1 MIPVWWSVALTVL
14 GGLGWLLV
22 AVERR
27 LAGFLVGL
35 AAQVAWI
42 SYAVTTAQWGF
53 IGSALLFGAINALGL
68 WRLRL
73 PVRERNARAAVEAA
87 AAQLAA
93 LAPHRAFCS
102 CRDRPGAHEPAELT
116 YRCPSDGCGALL
128 TIDADAVET
137 KCPSC
142 GCTIRARMRN
152 PTPRS

>member
-1 MIPVWWSVALTVL
+1 MIPVWWSVGLTVL

-42 SYAVTTAQWGF
+42 SYAVTTVQWGF
-53 IGSALLFGAINALGL
+53 IGSATLFGAINALGL
-68 WRLRL
+68 WRLRGTT
-73 PVRERNARAAVEAA
+73 RERLAREATEASATRIAAE
-87 AAQLAA
+87 
-93 LAPHRAFCS
+93 HRAFCW
-102 CRDRPGAHEPAELT
+102 CRDRPGAHDPHARLT
-116 YRCPSDGCGALL
+116 YRCPSDGCEELL

-152 PTPRS
+152 PSPRS